1 MFLYSKTKGASWSVE
16 HQIELRD
23 LFKKIKEEHLENIG
37 LYKRNSLIVFSFDW
51 YISIGSEKTDIVD
64 RILLELTDKTK
75 TRRQIIKELKNQ
87 DLIKT
92 TRELK
97 L

>member
-1 MFLYSKTKGASWSVE
+1 LIY
-16 HQIELRD
+16 
-23 LFKKIKEEHLENIG
+23 IG
-37 LYKRNSLIVFSFDW
+37 V
-51 YISIGSEKTDIVD
+51 EKTDIVD
-64 RILLELTDKTK
+64 RIMLELTDKTK

-92 TRELK
+92 TKELK

>member
-1 MFLYSKTKGASWSVE
+1 MEKG
-16 HQIELRD
+16 
-23 LFKKIKEEHLENIG
+23 
-37 LYKRNSLIVFSFDW
+37 
-51 YISIGSEKTDIVD
+51 DIVD
-64 RILLELTDKTK
+64 RIMLELTDKTK
-75 TRRQIIKELKNQ
+75 SRRQIIKELKNQ